1 MINRIK
7 QVMEYKQ
14 MSPTTF
20 ADTIQINRSSLTHIF
35 SGRNQPSLDIAK
47 KILNAFPEVNT
58 EWLIMGV
65 GAMLKSTDNLVSE
78 SEAVPVKTVDN
89 MLQTDLFGDVFDE
102 DPATIEGSNEPVS
115 APVAV
120 QPVSQMDADMVSEP
134 EYQSQPEPEMPV
146 EPKTIPTPR
155 RIQKPSES
163 KNSTSGSRRDKN
175 LNSQHDKKIE
185 KIIFFYEDN
194 SFEIFRPNV

>member
-47 KILNAFPEVNT
+47 KILNAFPEINT
-58 EWLIMGV
+58 EWLIMGD
-65 GAMLKSTDNLVSE
+65 GAMLKSSE
-78 SEAVPVKTVDN
+78 TMAAEPETVPVKTVDN

-102 DPATIEGSNEPVS
+102 ALAE
-115 APVAV
+115 APVENESVTVPPMVERPV
-120 QPVSQMDADMVSEP
+120 QEEVADIE
-134 EYQSQPEPEMPV
+134 PEPEPEPEPVIPV
-146 EPKTIPTPR
+146 EPKPVSSPR
-155 RIQKPSES
+155 KIQKPSES
-163 KNSTSGSRRDKN
+163 KISTSSSRREKN

-194 SFEIFRPNV
+194 SFEIFRPNS

>member
-7 QVMEYKQ
+7 QIMEYKQ

-58 EWLIMGV
+58 DWLIMGE
-65 GAMLKSTDNLVSE
+65 GTMLKSLENAPQVQE
-78 SEAVPVKTVDN
+78 SVPVKTVDN
-89 MLQTDLFGDVFDE
+89 MLQTDLFGDAFDE
-102 DPATIEGSNEPVS
+102 EQAEVEEETEADEEPQVVEQ
-115 APVAV
+115 PAV
-120 QPVSQMDADMVSEP
+120 QMPV
-134 EYQSQPEPEMPV
+134 YSQPEPEPEIPV
-146 EPKTIPTPR
+146 EPKPVVSSR
-155 RIQKPSES
+155 KSQKPSES
-163 KNSTSGSRRDKN
+163 KISTSGSRREKN

-194 SFEIFRPNV
+194 SFEIFRPNC